1 MKDLGKQTFESEPQ
15 EQVWT
20 TETCLPG
27 RDNCWVHFSARIL
40 LQDRR
45 VPQGAKEL
53 SEILVVP
60 AQFPLHYTNSEDIT
74 RDIADPNI
82 TDSAFLS

>member
-1 MKDLGKQTFESEPQ
+1 MDQGN
-15 EQVWT
+15 
-20 TETCLPG
+20 LPARN
-27 RDNCWVHFSARIL
+27 RDDCWVHFSARTL
-40 LQDRR
+40 QQDRR
-45 VPQGAKEL
+45 VPEGAKEL

-60 AQFPLHYTNSEDIT
+60 AQFPLHDTNSEDIA